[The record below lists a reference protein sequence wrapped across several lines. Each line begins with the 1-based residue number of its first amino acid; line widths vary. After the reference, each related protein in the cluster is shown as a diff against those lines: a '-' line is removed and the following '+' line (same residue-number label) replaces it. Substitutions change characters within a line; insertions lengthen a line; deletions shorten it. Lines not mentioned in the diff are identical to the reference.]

1 VCVCVCARACSS
13 LNTATVIKSG
23 SMRRIL
29 DKRVLKILWFDLVQ
43 TMSGGLP

>member
-1 VCVCVCARACSS
+1 MCVCVCARARSS

-23 SMRRIL
+23 WMRRIL
-29 DKRVLKILWFDLVQ
+29 DKWVMKILWFDLVQ